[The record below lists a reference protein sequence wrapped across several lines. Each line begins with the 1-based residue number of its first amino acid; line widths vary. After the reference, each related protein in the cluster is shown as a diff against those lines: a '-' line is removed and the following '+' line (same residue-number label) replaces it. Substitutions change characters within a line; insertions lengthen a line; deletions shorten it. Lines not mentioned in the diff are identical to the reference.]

1 MHIVSLLPCLI
12 ESLKIQKFSLRK
24 LNFSSFLSNCSR
36 NKECKLPDPGNVLI
50 FKAFSLG
57 NLKNIKLENKKGLS
71 EYSTDTQ
78 I

>member
-1 MHIVSLLPCLI
+1 MFNRIFENSEI
-12 ESLKIQKFSLRK
+12 FTKKIK
-24 LNFSSFLSNCSR
+24 LFFFLNCSR